1 MRPRNKPPGSSDE
14 VVEQHQQQLE
24 KQLSSSRSG
33 RAVQSVRAGG
43 MDRPS
48 RTKSPGWVT
57 LPPANQA
64 GIPVGSIVYLCLWIF
79 QRNTLRKL
87 AQLDLRFC
95 PWLLLFHLRST
106 WAYFRS
112 TSLKICPLVS
122 VTIKAKT
129 TTHCSLSSLMASAM
143 RKLAQ
148 RCGKSFG

>member
-64 GIPVGSIVYLCLWIF
+64 GIPVGSIVYLCLCFHVSRKPVVARRGRGRQGSVLPTLDKPF
-79 QRNTLRKL
+79 QPVCRKN
-87 AQLDLRFC
+87 
-95 PWLLLFHLRST
+95 S
-106 WAYFRS
+106 
-112 TSLKICPLVS
+112 
-122 VTIKAKT
+122 
-129 TTHCSLSSLMASAM
+129 AS
-143 RKLAQ
+143 
-148 RCGKSFG
+148 GKKVKPPK